1 MTRSQD
7 RLLPVLVHAP
17 HDNGPRERVTES
29 AARGSRPANPFAA
42 HLIGQAGQK
51 RGLRGGAPMLGQA
64 RAAYLGAEY
73 SGENDR
79 RPPSGLIVR
88 KAI

>member
-1 MTRSQD
+1 MTRPQD
-7 RLLPVLVHAP
+7 RLLPVLVRAP
-17 HDNGPRERVTES
+17 HDNGPRERATGS
-29 AARGSRPANPFAA
+29 AARGSRPVNPFAA
-42 HLIGQAGQK
+42 HLLGQDGQK
-51 RGLRGGAPMLGQA
+51 RGLRGGAPVLEQA

-79 RPPSGLIVR
+79 RPPSGLIIR

>member
-1 MTRSQD
+1 MTRPQD
-7 RLLPVLVHAP
+7 RFLPAVVHAP
-17 HDNGPRERVTES
+17 HDNGPRERAAGR
-29 AARGSRPANPFAA
+29 AARNARPENPFAA
-42 HLIGQAGQK
+42 HLLGQDGQK
-51 RGLRGGAPMLGQA
+51 RGLRGGAPVLDRA